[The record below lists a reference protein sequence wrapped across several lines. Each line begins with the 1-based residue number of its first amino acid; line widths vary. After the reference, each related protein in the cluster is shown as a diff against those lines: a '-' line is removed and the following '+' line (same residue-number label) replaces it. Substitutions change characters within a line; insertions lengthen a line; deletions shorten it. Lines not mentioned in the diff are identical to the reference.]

1 MFLSLENKVS
11 SLYYFNF
18 EWNSIRSL
26 QNILS
31 NFYFFKCCRILFE
44 IMSASNISSTS
55 FLRIKSF
62 HICMPSELHPSD
74 VKRDFKALFWW
85 KHPWITDYIVILCEA
100 FFSPLLLS
108 LQRRKAKVVKKSST
122 AEWRIN
128 FAPQK
133 VIIVLMMR
141 LAQWGRI
148 CYEIAWTK
156 FSPKLPKSPPF
167 LQLSSENPSKGDY
180 RSDDETCS
188 MGSNLLWNC
197 MNKV

>member
-1 MFLSLENKVS
+1 M
-11 SLYYFNF
+11 YYFNF
-18 EWNSIRSL
+18 EWNPIWSL
-26 QNILS
+26 QNIFS

-44 IMSASNISSTS
+44 IMSASNSISSTS

-62 HICMPSELHPSD
+62 HICMPSELNPFY

-100 FFSPLLLS
+100 FFSLLLLS

-133 VIIVLMMR
+133 VIIVLMMS
-141 LAQWGRI
+141 LAQRGRI
-148 CYEIAWTK
+148 CYEIAWTSLAQNCLK
-156 FSPKLPKSPPF
+156 VTKSAQF
-167 LQLSSENPSKGDY
+167 CN
-180 RSDDETCS
+180 
-188 MGSNLLWNC
+188 
-197 MNKV
+197 